1 MKYCPELE
9 IQAANSSHEHYPLSL
24 SIDAIDNRYLL
35 SGGSDGIVA
44 LFDLDSSSSVSSSS
58 GRPQKVKPKHTRFK
72 HRKMISAV
80 EWYPVDTGAF
90 ISASYD
96 GSLYVWDTN
105 EFTDICDLLGSST
118 GNTYQQ
124 GASPLVNQHLPSVYK
139 AKFHPQNGK
148 LIAAGLSNGTIRLCD
163 ITRGAATNT
172 LSGHRLCVTGVCWSP
187 IHDCLLASCSLDG
200 NVMLWD
206 IRKSGTQ
213 ALLMQLDCRQDNTH
227 SVLTKS
233 VNRQTSQPAGAH
245 TPTYSA
251 PLNNIWKLLGNTQ
264 QLNDYKRINYSVN
277 QTISAHANHKPVLSM
292 CYSTCGRFLFTAGQD
307 RVVRAWDANSGLLI
321 NSGLTADNSSTQDSK
336 LPYDMCVIPGTK
348 TGSEYL
354 VVPQGN
360 RQGDIQVNSLSYTN
374 IHTSTHASTHS
385 VGTASSDSN
394 VMALGILCD
403 NHSSN
408 DRKDKHILTGHLDK
422 IMSLTYRHTC
432 QQLISAS
439 RDGLIFVWSAP
450 SVSSHKLSRSVDR
463 SEEEAAVV
471 VPDFEFSNNQ
481 HRDVFSVNNSV
492 AANKHATATAWTAE
506 DVDVDCWSDDDDDD
520 DNATTNVATSR
531 FLPPII
537 RTYIEDLRQATR
549 SRQQLEQRIRS
560 SQQHNSTATQYED
573 NMDMDDDGYAN
584 RVIVGAATAAAG
596 ASSRQQRALNAAIS
610 SLTSSAMPASSA
622 SSSSSSS
629 ATSRHRVSAKQ
640 RAASANV
647 ASENRMVIDDD
658 EEGNEY
664 GGSDDSDSTSDSEDE
679 PERSNDLENMV
690 SRPGQ
695 RLPGDVLGLVRDI
708 RSGEQQSTTTAPP
721 SRERKRESSATGRT
735 SINNNNNNKKK
746 VSLRDQYSANKNNVM
761 R

>member
-1 MKYCPELE
+1 
-9 IQAANSSHEHYPLSL
+9 
-24 SIDAIDNRYLL
+24 
-35 SGGSDGIVA
+35 
-44 LFDLDSSSSVSSSS
+44 
-58 GRPQKVKPKHTRFK
+58 
-72 HRKMISAV
+72 
-80 EWYPVDTGAF
+80 
-90 ISASYD
+90 
-96 GSLYVWDTN
+96 
-105 EFTDICDLLGSST
+105 
-118 GNTYQQ
+118 
-124 GASPLVNQHLPSVYK
+124 
-139 AKFHPQNGK
+139 
-148 LIAAGLSNGTIRLCD
+148 
-163 ITRGAATNT
+163 
-172 LSGHRLCVTGVCWSP
+172 
-187 IHDCLLASCSLDG
+187 
-200 NVMLWD
+200 
-206 IRKSGTQ
+206 
-213 ALLMQLDCRQDNTH
+213 
-227 SVLTKS
+227 
-233 VNRQTSQPAGAH
+233 
-245 TPTYSA
+245 
-251 PLNNIWKLLGNTQ
+251 
-264 QLNDYKRINYSVN
+264 
-277 QTISAHANHKPVLSM
+277 
-292 CYSTCGRFLFTAGQD
+292 
-307 RVVRAWDANSGLLI
+307 
-321 NSGLTADNSSTQDSK
+321 
-336 LPYDMCVIPGTK
+336 
-348 TGSEYL
+348 
-354 VVPQGN
+354 
-360 RQGDIQVNSLSYTN
+360 
-374 IHTSTHASTHS
+374 
-385 VGTASSDSN
+385 
-394 VMALGILCD
+394 
-403 NHSSN
+403 
-408 DRKDKHILTGHLDK
+408 
-422 IMSLTYRHTC
+422 
-432 QQLISAS
+432 
-439 RDGLIFVWSAP
+439 
-450 SVSSHKLSRSVDR
+450 VDR